1 MKKLYFTIINYNDY
15 ETTETLIG
23 NIKNY
28 KSIYKI
34 VIVDNNSTDDSFI
47 KLKELVND
55 KILVVKN
62 SNSSYASGIN
72 FAAKTIFKE
81 EKCFNMVVSNSDI
94 IIKNDDDLNILNND
108 FKNDIGVVA
117 PVINTHGE
125 KGMGWPITTPNKEIL
140 FNIPL
145 ISRYFRKKYLGYND
159 SYYKDDVTEVS
170 VVSGCFFLISS
181 DALKSI
187 NFLDEGT
194 HLYYEENI
202 LSIRLRNKGFKEL
215 IDKRVEVIHNHSV
228 SIDKSIN
235 RINKYKEL
243 KKSQKYYVYNYLN
256 PNIIQKFLLFLMN
269 KLSLLILYI
278 RCLFSRS

>member
-15 ETTETLIG
+15 ETTKTLID
-23 NIKNY
+23 NIKGF

-34 VIVDNNSTDDSFI
+34 IVVDNNSTDNSYN
-47 KLKELVND
+47 KLKKLKDITV
-55 KILVVKN
+55 IKN
-62 SNSSYASGIN
+62 NSSSYASGIN
-72 FAAKTIFKE
+72 YAAKYIFKTD
-81 EKCFNMVVSNSDI
+81 KDFNMIVSNSDI
-94 IIKNDDDLNILNND
+94 IIKSDDDLKKLNSD
-108 FKNDIGVVA
+108 IKDDIGVCG
-117 PVINTHGE
+117 PTINTHGE
-125 KGMGWPITTPNKEIL
+125 LSKGWPITTPNKEIL

-145 ISRYFRKKYLGYND
+145 ISRYFRNKYLKYPNN
-159 SYYKDDVTEVS
+159 YLKNDVTEVDA
-170 VVSGCFFLISS
+170 VSGCFFVISS
-181 DALKSI
+181 DALKAI
-187 NFLDEGT
+187 DYLDENT

-202 LSIRLRNKGFKEL
+202 LSIRLRQKGYKEVV
-215 IDKRVEVIHNHSV
+215 DKRVEVIHNHSV
-228 SIDKSIN
+228 SIDKSVS